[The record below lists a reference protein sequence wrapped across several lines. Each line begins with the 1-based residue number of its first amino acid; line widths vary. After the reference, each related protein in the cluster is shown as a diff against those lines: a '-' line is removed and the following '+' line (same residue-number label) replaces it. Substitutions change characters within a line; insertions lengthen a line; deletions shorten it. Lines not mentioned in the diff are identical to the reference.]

1 MKTGEINGA
10 SLAYI
15 GDAVIELTV
24 RRSLLELG
32 SGDVGAMN
40 KIADSLVRATAQ
52 SKAMDKIM
60 PLLTEEEVAV
70 YKRGRNTHTHTVPKS
85 AKVSEYRKATGMEA
99 LFGYLHLEGKTD
111 RIRELFD
118 AAYEL
123 TKKNGATEGK

>member
-1 MKTGEINGA
+1 MKTGEMNGA
-10 SLAYI
+10 SLAYV

-24 RRSLLELG
+24 RQTLLELG

-52 SKAMDKIM
+52 SEAMDKIM
-60 PLLTEEEVAV
+60 PLLTEDELAV
-70 YKRGRNTHTHTVPKS
+70 YKRGRNTHSHTVPKS

-111 RIRELFD
+111 RIKELFA
-118 AAYEL
+118 AAYDTLFPKSES
-123 TKKNGATEGK
+123 